1 MSVEMTAEE
10 VSIMIRARQL
20 LRPKLFDRSSPGL
33 NGFQDNQKV
42 CCLPEKSGRQQIRL
56 LDGFNAFDAYEII
69 YRTSEA
75 YLFCGHNN
83 IDGVEVFFTQKTS
96 GQIGFWVC
104 CRNKFRT

>member
-1 MSVEMTAEE
+1 MNQ
-10 VSIMIRARQL
+10 IL

-56 LDGFNAFDAYEII
+56 LDGFNAFDACEII

-75 YLFCGHNN
+75 YLFCGHDN